1 MSSDPD
7 KKIWL
12 LFNCL
17 DWRLHPQVENY
28 FLERHDG
35 CDLCVT
41 AGSLKGLIE
50 EETRAYF
57 LGQIEISKQLHNCQG
72 VILTMHMDCGAYGG
86 SKNFECKAAETTH
99 YENILGEAKKI
110 VLAAFP
116 DLAVEKYIIELE
128 SSDGGWLSKP
138 VIVG

>member
-50 EETRAYF
+50 EETRGYF
-57 LGQIEISKQLHNCQG
+57 LEQIEISKKLHNCQG

-86 SKNFECKAAETTH
+86 SKNFESKAAETTH